1 MKYARKQIRRNDM
14 QTNPMWI
21 NISDGKTCYEFDNI
35 PEKLAKAIITLLNEC
50 ANDETEIVASIQTDI
65 DKEK

>member
-1 MKYARKQIRRNDM
+1 
-14 QTNPMWI
+14 MWI
-21 NISDGKTCYEFDNI
+21 DISDGKTCYEFDNI
-35 PEKLAKAIITLLNEC
+35 PEQLAKAIITLLNEC